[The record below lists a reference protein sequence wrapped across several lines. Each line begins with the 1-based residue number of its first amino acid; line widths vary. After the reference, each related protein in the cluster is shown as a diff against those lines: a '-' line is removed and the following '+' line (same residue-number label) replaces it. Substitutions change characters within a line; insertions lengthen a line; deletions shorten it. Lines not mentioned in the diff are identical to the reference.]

1 MGIPVKNK
9 NNDLL
14 NLIIIAMSVY
24 GFRHLF
30 ILVNSLFRLRSRLSK
45 DLGSIYLSTF
55 SDLFFFFSIL
65 IFSHYSFLVEITYE
79 SLFLDV
85 LLQA

>member
-1 MGIPVKNK
+1 
-9 NNDLL
+9 
-14 NLIIIAMSVY
+14 MSVY

-30 ILVNSLFRLRSRLSK
+30 ILVYSLFFRLGSRLSK
-45 DLGSIYLSTF
+45 DLGSIVLSTF

-79 SLFLDV
+79 SLFLDMF
-85 LLQA
+85 LQA